1 MGRDSLIKQRVLSD
15 ELVPGA
21 FTHVSARRIV
31 LLASQD
37 DAHAGSRKYENL
49 AIVDQVSSQS
59 ESHCL
64 DSQEVTSDYKSL
76 LQKHKNELNL
86 FMPAIQVCVG
96 GGGGFM
102 SYVFPFCKKDSH
114 VVLHLSD
121 AKPYESFVKNLNF
134 LIQFQKTI
142 NQNDHLAIVDTRKDC
157 EF

>member
-1 MGRDSLIKQRVLSD
+1 
-15 ELVPGA
+15 
-21 FTHVSARRIV
+21 
-31 LLASQD
+31 
-37 DAHAGSRKYENL
+37 
-49 AIVDQVSSQS
+49 
-59 ESHCL
+59 
-64 DSQEVTSDYKSL
+64 
-76 LQKHKNELNL
+76 
-86 FMPAIQVCVG
+86 
-96 GGGGFM
+96 M